1 MRCSRSAT
9 ATASA
14 IRARTCSRAIAKPAA
29 SCVAPTRAGRSSCAL
44 PREPRAWTPSAIAQ
58 GVTGTTRGPA
68 GYNPHS
74 AFERTRRTSMKRLAA
89 ALNAV
94 LAASLSAALPAQA
107 QQYPNK
113 PIRIIVPFAAGGTSD
128 ILARAIGPHITT
140 VWGQPVIVE
149 NRTGANGNVGADYV
163 AKSAPDGYTM
173 LLSDVGALSI
183 NPSVYASMP
192 FDPAKDFSPVVM
204 VSYSPHVLAVHP
216 SVPVGSVKE
225 LIAYA
230 RANPGK
236 LNFANSGTGGAPH
249 LAGVDF
255 AARTGVQWAYIP
267 YKGGSAAVPDVIA
280 GNANVLFNGMLATYP
295 SVKSGRLKGL
305 AVSSAQRVP
314 SAPELPTVAETLPGF
329 ETGSYQGLLAA
340 AGTPREIVTKLNA
353 ELTRILNTSDMKEFL
368 AKQGTEVRAGTPE
381 ALGTFIVNEK
391 ARWAKV
397 VKEAGIKAD

>member
-1 MRCSRSAT
+1 VNRT
-9 ATASA
+9 A
-14 IRARTCSRAIAKPAA
+14 
-29 SCVAPTRAGRSSCAL
+29 VA
-44 PREPRAWTPSAIAQ
+44 
-58 GVTGTTRGPA
+58 
-68 GYNPHS
+68 
-74 AFERTRRTSMKRLAA
+74 LAA
-89 ALNAV
+89 AL
-94 LAASLSAALPAQA
+94 AASLPALPTQA
-107 QQYPNK
+107 QQYPSK
-113 PIRIIVPFAAGGTSD
+113 PIRIVVPFAAGGTSD
-128 ILARAIGPHITT
+128 ILARAIGPHLTT
-140 VWGQPVIVE
+140 AWGQPFIVE

-163 AKSAPDGYTM
+163 AKSAPDGTTL
-173 LLSDVGALSI
+173 LLSDVGALAI
-183 NPSVYASMP
+183 NPSVYVDMP

-216 SVPVGSVKE
+216 SVPVASVKE

-249 LAGVDF
+249 LAGVEF

-267 YKGGSAAVPDVIA
+267 YKGGSAAVTDVIA

-329 ETGSYQGLLAA
+329 ETGSYQGVLAA
-340 AGTPREIVTKLNA
+340 AGTPREIVTKLNS
-353 ELTRILNTSDMKEFL
+353 EMTRILNTGEMKEFL
-368 AKQGTEVRAGTPE
+368 AKQGTEVRAGPPE
-381 ALGTFIVNEK
+381 ALGAFIVNEK

-397 VKEAGIKAD
+397 VKEAGVKAD

>member
-1 MRCSRSAT
+1 MTR
-9 ATASA
+9 
-14 IRARTCSRAIAKPAA
+14 IALL
-29 SCVAPTRAGRSSCAL
+29 V
-44 PREPRAWTPSAIAQ
+44 
-58 GVTGTTRGPA
+58 
-68 GYNPHS
+68 
-74 AFERTRRTSMKRLAA
+74 AA
-89 ALNAV
+89 AL
-94 LAASLSAALPAQA
+94 LAANPAQA

-113 PIRIIVPFAAGGTSD
+113 AIRIVVPFAAGGTSD
-128 ILARAIGPHITT
+128 ILARALGPHVTNA
-140 VWGQPVIVE
+140 WGQPVIVE

-192 FDPAKDFSPVVM
+192 FDPVKDFSPIVM

-216 SVPVGSVKE
+216 SVPVSNVQE

-230 RANPGK
+230 KANPGK
-236 LNFANSGTGGAPH
+236 MNFANSGTGGAPH

-267 YKGGSAAVPDVIA
+267 YKGGSQAVTDVIA
-280 GNANVLFNGMLATYP
+280 GNSNVLFNGMLATYP

-305 AVSSAQRVP
+305 AVSSATRVA

-329 ETGSYQGLLAA
+329 VTGSYQGLLAA
-340 AGTPREIVTKLNA
+340 AGTPRDIVLKLNG
-353 ELTRILNTSDMKEFL
+353 ELTRILNTAEMREFL
-368 AKQGTEVRAGTPE
+368 AKQGTEVRTGTPE
-381 ALGTFIVNEK
+381 ALGNFIATEK